1 MNSNSLS
8 VIEHYEQLSPVITT
22 LYAHVEQIAQIAL
35 LPLFLLSIFFA
46 YTLDLGLTGTV
57 LKRLKALVITALLL
71 AVFPDASEMI
81 RNIGQQLA
89 LSIDGLKGLDQV
101 FEAASK
107 KMNAYSDDPLYLLTL
122 SNDLLLRF
130 FVNTSFT
137 ILFFARLGLVAFYH
151 FYWMFLVAVAP
162 LLILGCLFDAT
173 KVLPKNLFKN
183 LILVAMWP
191 VAWSL
196 LSVFLEAVP
205 YTNAYQTEGGYTAL
219 IILNLIIAVS
229 MFLSPFLLSSFCEG
243 LLVSSGPTIYGAAK
257 AATFAMAPKMM
268 AATKLVAN
276 KGIEPSRSNTGHSFA
291 APRSRQPCWLIFLL
305 TAGIA
310 GSVSAAD
317 LQVSPKK
324 FLVLCLHKSPAKAFL
339 SDSHNFDA
347 KILGTD
353 KLLLRARA
361 SEKSSSLLVLYK
373 SGNLQQFHL
382 RSDSNL
388 PAPSSYGCNSLA
400 STSSR
405 KASAPKKE
413 NLLAIRE
420 NKHLRVELTKVFWTN
435 KARDFLN
442 VEITLENS
450 SSQSLRP
457 QWGKILL
464 QGQKEHVL
472 SRLWAER
479 STLAPSSKIKAR
491 LEFKRP
497 EITTNVKATLLI
509 PAADTTLSI
518 QIPKEALK

>member
-8 VIEHYEQLSPVITT
+8 VIEHYEQLSPVITN
-22 LYAHVEQIAQIAL
+22 LYAHMEQIAQIAL

-46 YTLDLGLTGTV
+46 YTHDLGLTGTV

-71 AVFPDASEMI
+71 AAFPDASEMI
-81 RNIGQQLA
+81 RNLGQQLA

-257 AATFAMAPKMM
+257 AATFAVAPKMM

-276 KGIEPSRSNTGHSFA
+276 KGMKPSRSSTEHPFA
-291 APRSRQPCWLIFLL
+291 APRSKQPCWLIFLL
-305 TAGIA
+305 TAGFA

-317 LQVSPKK
+317 LKVSPNK

-339 SDSHNFDA
+339 SDSQNFDA
-347 KILGTD
+347 KILGKD

-373 SGNLQQFHL
+373 SGNLQQFNL
-382 RSDSNL
+382 RSDSTL
-388 PAPSSYGCNSLA
+388 PAPSSHGCDSLA
-400 STSSR
+400 SR
-405 KASAPKKE
+405 KARTTRRE
-413 NLLAIRE
+413 NPLASRA
-420 NKHLRVELTKVFWTN
+420 NKHLRVELKKVFWTN

-442 VEITLENS
+442 VEITLENR

-457 QWGKILL
+457 QWSKILL
-464 QGQKEHVL
+464 KGKIEHAL

-479 STLAPSSKIKAR
+479 STLASSSKIKAR

-497 EITTNVKATLLI
+497 EINLDTKATLLI

-518 QIPKEALK
+518 QIPKEVLK